1 MAETTDREL
10 LIRFEGKMDVFQN
23 RLEHLT
29 DSINNFTNT
38 VHDIEE
44 KKIGTMEKRLAEVES
59 WKARIMG
66 AWVVILFLGG
76 LITAG
81 IIGLVKYF
89 MK

>member
-1 MAETTDREL
+1 MGESTDREL
-10 LIRFEGKMDVFQN
+10 LIRFEGKLDVFDN

-29 DSINNFTNT
+29 NSINNFTNMLQ
-38 VHDIEE
+38 HIDE
-44 KKIGTMEKRLAEVES
+44 KKVGDLQKQVRELQS
-59 WKARIMG
+59 WKAKMAG

-81 IIGLVKYF
+81 IIGLFKYF